1 MSDNVVE
8 DTVVDDNSD
17 DYEIIKM
24 SRIIEIA
31 KGTVPEE
38 QITETEQLLADV
50 LMEGYKMGMEDIINN
65 VEAKIEASINSM
77 KNDTA
82 VSNEIDVEVNADV
95 TENV

>member
-1 MSDNVVE
+1 MSDNIVE
-8 DTVVDDNSD
+8 GTVVDDNSD

-31 KGTVPEE
+31 KGIVPEE

-65 VEAKIEASINSM
+65 IESKIEASINSM

-82 VSNEIDVEVNADV
+82 VSNEIDVEVNAD
-95 TENV
+95 E